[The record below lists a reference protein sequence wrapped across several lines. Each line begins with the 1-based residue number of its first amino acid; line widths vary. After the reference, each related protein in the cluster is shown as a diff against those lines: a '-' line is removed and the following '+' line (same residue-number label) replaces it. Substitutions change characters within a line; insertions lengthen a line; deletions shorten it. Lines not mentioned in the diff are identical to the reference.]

1 MHDVNVSYLMD
12 LLDFHP
18 VEFGGR
24 ATGKALLSR
33 LFDKPRVG
41 GKLEIADF
49 SFERGALGT
58 LHADVAW
65 NEERERIDID
75 AVAVD
80 TANALVAPS
89 RYRYTFVKGLS
100 LIHISEPTRRTERSR
115 MPSSA

>member
-1 MHDVNVSYLMD
+1 MFEVRPSQVIYGKNRLDVRRFALEGNGQRIVVNGSASKDSKDTLVVDMHDVNVSYLMD

-24 ATGKALLSR
+24 ATGKAMLSR

-65 NEERERIDID
+65 NEI
-75 AVAVD
+75 AGA
-80 TANALVAPS
+80 
-89 RYRYTFVKGLS
+89 
-100 LIHISEPTRRTERSR
+100 
-115 MPSSA
+115 